1 MRSFFLLPYK
11 SPWRWQFTWFDRR
24 FRGAGETM
32 TFWRQK
38 SCVIKVG
45 PNIRSWIPG
54 HLGYEID
61 NDSDDNLTLAIKR
74 GSWIQ
79 SGNILPNGE
88 ILRKSRPNVI
98 SNCTPNPFF
107 QERFFYL
114 IHPYFINCD
123 LKRKISGSKSIRNPS
138 AVHFVQINPF
148 GQQKHR
154 CLERALIHLL
164 LMQWELNLPSSA
176 HSL

>member
-1 MRSFFLLPYK
+1 
-11 SPWRWQFTWFDRR
+11 
-24 FRGAGETM
+24 M

-45 PNIRSWIPG
+45 PHICSWMSG

-79 SGNILPNGE
+79 SGNILPYGE

-107 QERFFYL
+107 QQRFFYL
-114 IHPYFINCD
+114 IGYQIHLYFTNCD
-123 LKRKISGSKSIRNPS
+123 LKRKIGGSKSIRNPS

-164 LMQWELNLPSSA
+164 LMQWALNLPSSA